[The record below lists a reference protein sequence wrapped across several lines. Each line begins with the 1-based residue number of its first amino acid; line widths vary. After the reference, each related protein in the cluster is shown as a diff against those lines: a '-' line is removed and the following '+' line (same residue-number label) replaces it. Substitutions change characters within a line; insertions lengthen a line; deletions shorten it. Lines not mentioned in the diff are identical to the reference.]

1 MRLYDLFIN
10 SPFKDLLWQKQG
22 LPTNLP
28 ERRGDRR
35 RAKQNC
41 ISVKVPAFGL
51 FFFSGPYQWT
61 VDENSFFYWAT
72 NWIKS
77 PTILRKC
84 ISTVRHTRFCTWCL
98 LHCTVFCNLYL
109 TTGCLEFS
117 SETINSH
124 FRQFSCRKSVRL
136 FQTFCSTNKK
146 VAFSQSSCT
155 CACTCAYQGMNY
167 EGFPPVIWST
177 NLAHVGLKSNAV
189 LPNFIVKVRK
199 CWRK

>member
-22 LPTNLP
+22 LPTNSP

-61 VDENSFFYWAT
+61 LDVSSFFYWAT
-72 NWIKS
+72 NWIKKT
-77 PTILRKC
+77 PFWGIATQHWGAHDFVRDVYC
-84 ISTVRHTRFCTWCL
+84 IVQF
-98 LHCTVFCNLYL
+98 FCNLNL

-155 CACTCAYQGMNY
+155 LCIPGY
-167 EGFPPVIWST
+167 E
-177 NLAHVGLKSNAV
+177 L
-189 LPNFIVKVRK
+189 
-199 CWRK
+199 WRASIKFNTLRTK